1 MEKVPLTA
9 KGFAKLDSELK
20 KLKSV
25 ERPAIIAAIAEARE
39 HGDLSENAEYHA
51 ARERQSFVEGR
62 IRELEGLIGR
72 SEVIDPSR
80 LSGPIK
86 FGATVVLIDEDNDEE
101 KTYQIVG
108 EQEASIENGLLNLKS
123 PLARALIGKEPGDSV
138 EVRTPGGVR
147 SYEIR
152 AVSFQCRRPRRARR
166 WRGCAAS
173 ATACGRCRAPGAGRR
188 ARASSGRWWCLA
200 TPPASSPSPPA
211 GRAAIQTN
219 TSGTVSVSRKNI
231 ASRNSVPRPCPPAA
245 TARKPAA

>member
-9 KGFAKLDSELK
+9 KGFAKLDAELK

-108 EQEASIENGLLNLKS
+108 EQEAAIEQGLLNLKS

-152 AVSFQCRRPRRARR
+152 AVSFQ
-166 WRGCAAS
+166 
-173 ATACGRCRAPGAGRR
+173 
-188 ARASSGRWWCLA
+188 
-200 TPPASSPSPPA
+200 
-211 GRAAIQTN
+211 
-219 TSGTVSVSRKNI
+219 
-231 ASRNSVPRPCPPAA
+231 
-245 TARKPAA
+245 